1 MCNCRRGRPRANK
14 ASRGAN
20 RPEDAPF
27 ARRALKIGAV
37 LKKIKFLGSKDPGLK
52 VCPLKVRGCPVMGFQ
67 GEGVTHLTF

>member
-1 MCNCRRGRPRANK
+1 MC
-14 ASRGAN
+14 
-20 RPEDAPF
+20 
-27 ARRALKIGAV
+27 ALWYKCLCGGFVSVGAV